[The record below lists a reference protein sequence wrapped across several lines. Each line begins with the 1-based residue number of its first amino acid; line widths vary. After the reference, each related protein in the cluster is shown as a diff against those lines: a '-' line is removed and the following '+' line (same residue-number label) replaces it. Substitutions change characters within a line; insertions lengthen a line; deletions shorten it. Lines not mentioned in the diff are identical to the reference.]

1 MQELLWTLLEF
12 MLSVI
17 GALEKGK
24 KKMHALKWISLINW
38 IDKLQKIFSEI
49 ISRKMQQRS
58 KKSLIE

>member
-17 GALEKGK
+17 GALEK

-38 IDKLQKIFSEI
+38 IDKLQKIFFEI